1 MKVLINM
8 LRQVF
13 GARGHLATATICIS
27 LGIASVMIMVNS
39 ITEYIRPVSPES
51 NVERIMCSH
60 RWVSKDKK
68 KDSRNMGA
76 IPLSFAQT
84 YLSALKTPEST
95 SIFTDNTFPRI
106 NGTKTET
113 FKAICCDASYWH
125 IFDFQFVEGRPFS
138 FEEFMGHAAVA
149 VVSRSFFSQL
159 SDMEKRLRRFA
170 YMDKEYFIVGV
181 VDDVHSQRIF
191 TSAHIW
197 LPYSTQY
204 SNIDEKGIGGRFKVV
219 YLLRSEEDRQQ
230 LLSEVKAVEH
240 RYNSTSANPD
250 TVSGFTPHSKLK
262 MLIRGYSTNTD
273 ADVENSF
280 YLRWLAI
287 AAIILLVPILNL
299 VILNYTHIRN
309 RYAEMGLRKSFGAT
323 QYSISLLF
331 LKENTVVV
339 LAGGVVGYTLSFL
352 FGLVHHINLFD
363 TERYADMPID
373 NVVHPN
379 WLSFTVVLAICLLAS
394 LLSGI
399 FPSWKLAK
407 MDINSALKGGAQ

>member
-68 KDSRNMGA
+68 KDSRSMGG
-76 IPLSFAQT
+76 IPLSFAQA
-84 YLSALKTPEST
+84 YLADLKTPEAT

-106 NGTKTET
+106 NGTRTET
-113 FKAICCDASYWH
+113 FKAISCDASYWH
-125 IFDFQFVEGRPFS
+125 IFDFQFVEGRAFTS
-138 FEEFMGHAAVA
+138 EEFMGHAAVA

-170 YMDKEYFIVGV
+170 YMDKEYTIVGV
-181 VDDVHSQRIF
+181 VEDVRSQRIF
-191 TSAHIW
+191 TSAHVWI
-197 LPYSTQY
+197 PYSTLY
-204 SNIDEKGIGGRFKVV
+204 SSIDENVSVFKVV
-219 YLLRSEEDRQQ
+219 YLLKTKADRAK
-230 LLSEVKAVEH
+230 LLSEVKAVEDK
-240 RYNSTSANPD
+240 YNSTTSNPD
-250 TVSGFTPHSKLK
+250 LVSGLTPHTKLDV
-262 MLIRGYSTNTD
+262 LIRGYSTEVD
-273 ADVENSF
+273 DDLEGAF
-280 YLRWLAI
+280 YSRWLAI
-287 AAIILLVPILNL
+287 AVVILLVPILNL

-323 QYSISLLF
+323 QHSISLLF

-363 TERYADMPID
+363 TERYTDMPID
-373 NVVHPN
+373 NVVHPS
-379 WLSFTVVLAICLLAS
+379 WLSFVVVLAICLLAS

-407 MDINSALKGGAQ
+407 MNINSALKGGAQ

>member
-1 MKVLINM
+1 MKTLINM
-8 LRQVF
+8 LHRVF
-13 GARGHLATATICIS
+13 SARGHLATATICIA
-27 LGIASVMIMVNS
+27 LGIASVMIIINS

-51 NVERIMCSH
+51 NVARIMCSH

-68 KDSRNMGA
+68 QDSRNMGA
-76 IPLSFAQT
+76 IPLSFAQA

-95 SIFTDNTFPRI
+95 SIFTDNTFPRV

-125 IFDFQFVEGRPFS
+125 IFDFQFVDGRPFS
-138 FEEFMGHAAVA
+138 SDEFAAKVNVA
-149 VVSRSFFSQL
+149 VVSRSFFDQL
-159 SDMEKRLRRFA
+159 SALEKKLRRFA
-170 YMDKEYFIVGV
+170 YMDKEYSIVGV
-181 VDDVHSQRIF
+181 VDNVRSQRIF

-197 LPYSTQY
+197 IPYSTQF
-204 SNIDEKGIGGRFKVV
+204 STIGEKGMGGQFKVV
-219 YLLRSEEDRQQ
+219 YLLRSEDDRQQ
-230 LLSEVKAVEH
+230 LLSEVKAVEQ

-250 TVSGFTPHSKLK
+250 IVSGFTPHSKLD

-273 ADVENSF
+273 DDVGNSF

-299 VILNYTHIRN
+299 IILNYSHIKD
-309 RYAEMGLRKSFGAT
+309 RYVEMGVRKSFGAT
-323 QYSISLLF
+323 QHSIASLF

-339 LAGGVVGYTLSFL
+339 LIGGAVGYVLSFL
-352 FGLVHHINLFD
+352 LGLIHHINLFD

-373 NVVHPN
+373 NVIHPN
-379 WLSFTVVLAICLLAS
+379 WLSFIVVLVICLLAS

-407 MDINSALKGGAQ
+407 MNINSVLKGGAQ

>member
-8 LRQVF
+8 LRKVF

-39 ITEYIRPVSPES
+39 ITEYIRPVKPES

-68 KDSRNMGA
+68 NDSRSMGG
-76 IPLSFAQT
+76 IPLSFAQA
-84 YLSALKTPEST
+84 YLADLKTPEAT

-106 NGTKTET
+106 SGTRTET
-113 FKAICCDASYWH
+113 FKAISCDASYWH
-125 IFDFQFVEGRPFS
+125 IFDFQFVEGRPFT
-138 FEEFMGHAAVA
+138 FDEFMGHAAVA

-170 YMDKEYFIVGV
+170 YMDKEYTIVGV
-181 VDDVHSQRIF
+181 VEDVRSQRIF
-191 TSAHIW
+191 TSAHVWI
-197 LPYSTQY
+197 PYSALY
-204 SNIDEKGIGGRFKVV
+204 GSLDENVSAFKVV
-219 YLLRSEEDRQQ
+219 YLLKTKADRAK
-230 LLSEVKAVEH
+230 LLSEVKTVEDK
-240 RYNSTSANPD
+240 YNSTTSNPD
-250 TVSGFTPHSKLK
+250 LVSGLTPHTKLDV
-262 MLIRGYSTNTD
+262 LIRGYSTELDDNLER
-273 ADVENSF
+273 AF
-280 YLRWLAI
+280 YSRWLAI
-287 AAIILLVPILNL
+287 AVVILLVPILNL
-299 VILNYTHIRN
+299 IILNYTHIRN
-309 RYAEMGLRKSFGAT
+309 RYAEMGIRKSFGAT
-323 QYSISLLF
+323 QHSISLLF

-373 NVVHPN
+373 NVVHPS
-379 WLSFTVVLAICLLAS
+379 WLSFVVVLVICLLAS

-399 FPSWKLAK
+399 FPSWKLAR
-407 MDINSALKGGAQ
+407 MSVNSALKGGDQ